1 LLIGGKRLRIEK
13 CGIELWNR
21 PRPTQGCRVIRRR
34 RRIQKTLQNI
44 AAINNAGVVQESTNE
59 EAEFI

>member
-34 RRIQKTLQNI
+34 RRRRI
-44 AAINNAGVVQESTNE
+44 INGQE
-59 EAEFI
+59 